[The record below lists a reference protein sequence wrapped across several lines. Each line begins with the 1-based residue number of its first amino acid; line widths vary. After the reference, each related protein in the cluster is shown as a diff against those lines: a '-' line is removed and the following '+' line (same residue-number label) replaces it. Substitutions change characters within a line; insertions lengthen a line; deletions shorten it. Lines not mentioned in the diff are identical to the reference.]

1 MKTNLFYHVLAIV
14 FLSAGLMFC
23 DAPKKENKK
32 EQTHSEQTKPA
43 AVKKGNQRQEPTIIK
58 DDRGNIIERQSYSY
72 RKDNSIR
79 SRDSYY
85 YEYDDNNNLIKDIK
99 ESYDLEDRLIY
110 KNINYH
116 TFNKKNELIKT
127 IFESYDG
134 DNKLQQKAHSE
145 FVYNE
150 KGYKIEDLSFYEDG
164 TLKGKIILDPDES
177 GALRSEEYI
186 NYNPDGS
193 KKDHKKYYYN
203 QYGLEKTVDLMEK
216 AKGK

>member
-1 MKTNLFYHVLAIV
+1 MRYKVLYYWIFV
-14 FLSAGLMFC
+14 VLLSTGLVFC
-23 DAPKKENKK
+23 DSSTKENKTQQAK
-32 EQTHSEQTKPA
+32 TA
-43 AVKKGNQRQEPTIIK
+43 AVKQGNQRQEPTIVK

-79 SRDSYY
+79 SRESYY
-85 YEYDDNNNLIKDIK
+85 YEYDENNNLIKDIK
-99 ESYDLEDRLIY
+99 ESYDLDDRLAY

-134 DNKLQQKAHSE
+134 NNILQRKAHSE

-150 KGYKIEDLSFYEDG
+150 KGHKIEDLSYYEDG

-177 GALRSEEYI
+177 GALRSEEFI
-186 NYNPDGS
+186 NYNPDGT

-203 QYGLEKTVDLMEK
+203 QFGLEKTVDLMEK
-216 AKGK
+216 VE